1 MKYTFIFC
9 AAIVAVFAA
18 GLFQAQAATYNLTV
32 LADKQVRP
40 WDHFIERGVATDH
53 MAGAIMTAYGRG
65 WGTTLAAGHREAG
78 FQYFRGH
85 AILGDEIGLVQ
96 AASTTTLTLN
106 WTKFDSVYNMGIHGG
121 IRPCLEIS
129 CTPPALASGT
139 QMVTVSYQA
148 NKSPPTK
155 YGWGQWMNLMD
166 SITRH
171 CEAKWGVDEV
181 HKWYF
186 EVWNEPDWWYINF
199 SPDYVTLYDYTVT
212 GLRRPDSLIKVGG
225 PACEGNNAFGGGN
238 TFPALLNHCHTG
250 TNAATGKVGA
260 PLDFLAYHWYGGGNG
275 TDANGDIAMYQKSI
289 WTNINSGYSW
299 YKGLVI
305 CDEQSCTAFNQ
316 QLLQAG
322 TWLAFAAKTLAANGP
337 QYPPPY
343 MLDHWTISDL
353 YEESG
358 ASVGGAT
365 GPGGGMAL
373 YPRGNTAYPNSWDI
387 GKPPINAYN
396 LLKRLGSMEDS
407 SSGGGAA
414 NADGVNL
421 IATSDSSNNSIQVLV
436 YSFFKNASTSTSTTD
451 NITLTINNIPWA
463 PGSVR
468 VEQFLLD
475 ATHSN
480 TSYAWTQ
487 AGSPGSPSNAQWDQ
501 MKAASVLQHYDSVT
515 TQTLTAKTFTKT
527 FPLNYWGMTLLTL
540 SNPNVSTKQ
549 PPPPPAR
556 AAKVEP
562 RETLRADIHN
572 GKLMLTSPEPSLY
585 KVGLYTMSGRE
596 VFQCNYPAGAEGIA
610 LQKIPSGLYI
620 IQCSSPK
627 YSLVKQIAVRL

>member
-1 MKYTFIFC
+1 MKYKLIFC
-9 AAIVAVFAA
+9 ASIVAIFAA

-53 MAGAIMTAYGRG
+53 MNGAITTAYGRG
-65 WGTTLAAGHREAG
+65 WGTTLKAGHDEAG

-85 AILGDEIGLVQ
+85 GILNDEIGLVQ
-96 AASTTTLTLN
+96 AATATTLTLD
-106 WTKFDSVYNMGIHGG
+106 WTRFDSVYNMGIHGG

-129 CTPPALASGT
+129 CTPTALASGT
-139 QMVTVSYQA
+139 QMVTVSYKS

-166 SITRH
+166 SIVTH
-171 CEAKWGVDEV
+171 CEKKWTADEV
-181 HKWYF
+181 RKWYF

-212 GLRRPDSLIKVGG
+212 GLRMGDSLVKVGG
-225 PACEGNNAFGGGN
+225 PAAEGNNTFGGGN
-238 TFPALLNHCHTG
+238 DFATLLTHCHSA

-260 PLDFLAYHWYGGGNG
+260 PLDFLAYHWYGAGNG
-275 TDANGDIAMYQKSI
+275 TDQNGDIAMYQKFI
-289 WTNINSGYSW
+289 WTTINSTYSW
-299 YKGLVI
+299 YKGLVL

-316 QLLQAG
+316 SGIQAG
-322 TWLAFAAKTLAANGP
+322 TWLAYAAKELVANGP

-358 ASVGGAT
+358 ANPSGPT
-365 GPGGGMAL
+365 GPGGSMSL
-373 YPRGNTAYPNSWDI
+373 YSRGNTAYANSWDI

-396 LLKRLGSMEDS
+396 LLKRLGDMEDS
-407 SSGGGAA
+407 TTGGGAA
-414 NADGVNL
+414 NADGANL
-421 IATSDSSNNSIQVLV
+421 IATSDNSNNSIQVLV
-436 YSFFKNASTSTSTTD
+436 YSFFKSGSTTGTD
-451 NITLTINNIPWA
+451 NITLTVNNIPWA
-463 PGSVR
+463 PGPVR
-468 VEQFLLD
+468 AEQFLFD

-480 TSYAWTQ
+480 TSYPWTQ
-487 AGSPGSPSNAQWDQ
+487 ASSPSSPSNAVWDQ
-501 MKAASVLQHYDSVT
+501 MKAASALQHYDSVT

-527 FPLNYWGMTLLTL
+527 FTLSNYGMTLLTL
-540 SNPNVSTKQ
+540 TNPNGAAIKKPVD
-549 PPPPPAR
+549 
-556 AAKVEP
+556 AAKATAPVV
-562 RETLRADIHN
+562 LNADIRN
-572 GKLMLTSPEPSLY
+572 GRLMLTVPEPISY
-585 KVGLYTMSGRE
+585 RVGLYTMGGRM
-596 VFQCNYPAGAEGIA
+596 VFECNYKAGASGIA